1 MAFVFGLLHGLG
13 FASALT
19 QAGLPAG
26 EIPLALFGFN
36 VGIEVGQ
43 IAFVGCVL
51 AIGTSLRPLARR
63 MPLWG
68 RWVPVY
74 AMGSLAALWWIERTA
89 TLFR

>member
-1 MAFVFGLLHGLG
+1 
-13 FASALT
+13 
-19 QAGLPAG
+19 
-26 EIPLALFGFN
+26 
-36 VGIEVGQ
+36 
-43 IAFVGCVL
+43 
-51 AIGTSLRPLARR
+51 